1 MKNKKIELSIIFNY
15 IMDFVYPR
23 RCPYCD
29 DVLPIGMKIC
39 DKCKDKFV
47 IIKEPL
53 CKNCGKMI
61 EDEDEEYCLDCN
73 RKKFMYKEGRGLF
86 LYNKEMKESISRFKY
101 KARYEYADYYAESI
115 YNNLGEYIKKL
126 DIDVII
132 PIPIHKNKLRM
143 RGFNQ
148 AGLVAKR
155 LAKKMNIEYI
165 DDMLIRIEDTKPQKE
180 LSNIDR
186 RNNLINAIS
195 INDKVDVPECINNI
209 LLIDDIYTTGATI
222 NACAKKLK
230 LFNEKYNIY
239 FVTVAIGKGM

>member
-1 MKNKKIELSIIFNY
+1 MKNNKINLSIIFNY

-29 DVLPIGMKIC
+29 EVVPMGELIC
-39 DKCKDKFV
+39 DGCKDKFV
-47 IIKEPL
+47 EIKEPL
-53 CKNCGKMI
+53 CKKCGKMI
-61 EDEDEEYCLDCN
+61 EDEEEEYCTDCN
-73 RKKFMYKEGRGLF
+73 KKSHTYTHGRGLF
-86 LYNKEMKESISRFKY
+86 LYNNDMRNSIARFKY
-101 KARYEYADYYAESI
+101 KARCEYADYYVESI
-115 YNNLGEYIKKL
+115 YNILGEYIKSL
-126 DIDVII
+126 DIDVVM
-132 PIPIHKNKLRM
+132 PVPIHKNKLRI

-155 LAKKMNIEYI
+155 LAKKMNLEYM
-165 DDMLIRIEDTKPQKE
+165 DDLIIRIEDTKPQKE
-180 LSNIDR
+180 LSNVDR
-186 RNNLINAIS
+186 KNNLINAIS
-195 INDKVDVPECINNI
+195 INDSVDVPDYINNI